1 MTDFL
6 DPDTDET
13 AAFLD
18 PDSSTPALNVSGQPK
33 PEYEWWGKQN
43 RGYLVTDPSTG
54 EYRTYPQYKNG
65 RKKGWTRVTTFNK
78 AASDSKAL
86 NDWGKRNVLLGAA
99 RAPKIVD
106 QAYGKTHED
115 AKELNRWVAELE
127 EIAGAK
133 VAADHGTEIH
143 ELTERWD
150 GGDITDLDAVS
161 PRYREALE
169 LYQAELDRLRLRPVR
184 GLIERTTAVLEF
196 GGVAG
201 TLDRVYLHEP
211 SGAYIIG
218 DVKTGKTLA
227 YAKHETETQLAIYA
241 HGLNR
246 WGVFNWNTHEWEPV
260 WENDET
266 DPEERRRLT
275 VSPAWG
281 VVIHLPV
288 QGEYAGTCRGLRMDL
303 AAGWEHAQLCYDVRS
318 KRDQLGDPPLWDGTE
333 LMAARDWGREF
344 AGVRTSED
352 ASRLW
357 NEARAAGVER
367 LELQRLVG
375 VAQNALRS

>member
-1 MTDFL
+1 MTTETDAFL
-6 DPDTDET
+6 DPDTET

-18 PDSSTPALNVSGQPK
+18 PDGGAPALNVSGQPK

-54 EYRTYPQYKNG
+54 QYRTYPQYKNG

-133 VAADHGTEIH
+133 NSADHGTTVH

-150 GGDITDLDAVS
+150 GGELTDLSSIA
-161 PRYREALE
+161 PRYRETLE

-184 GLIERTTAVLEF
+184 GLIERTTAVLDF

-211 SGAYIIG
+211 SGKYIIG
-218 DVKTGKTLA
+218 DVKTGKTLE
-227 YAKHETETQLAIYA
+227 YAKHETECQLAIYA
-241 HGLNR
+241 NGLNR
-246 WGVFNWNTHEWEPV
+246 WGVFNWNTCEWEPAL
-260 WENDET
+260 NPAILD
-266 DPEERRRLT
+266 DPVS

-281 VVIHLPV
+281 VVIHLPM
-288 QGEYAGTCRGLRMDL
+288 QGEHAGTCRGLRMDL

-318 KRDQLGDPPLWDGTE
+318 KRDLLGDPPLWDGTE
-333 LMAARDWGREF
+333 LVAAQDWDLEF
-344 AGVRTSED
+344 RSVRTSED

-357 NEARAAGVER
+357 NEARAAGVEP
-367 LELQRLVG
+367 LELQRLVSI
-375 VAQNALRS
+375 AREILRFL